1 MTKEMKILIVHNL
14 LWIIG
19 AWKERFIDGRRSDG
33 FFDVES
39 IRRTFPGALENID
52 YYLIQRNV
60 WLGGTTYF
68 TPTEACAI
76 RSAIK
81 NVADATNY
89 LELEYACGVC
99 GDIAYLLNE
108 KIVHGGKMPVR
119 MLTTQIK

>member
-1 MTKEMKILIVHNL
+1 MKILIVHDL
-14 LWIIG
+14 LWTIS
-19 AWKERFIDGRRSDG
+19 AWKERYTDGRRSDG

-39 IRRTFPGALENID
+39 IRKTFPGALENID

-60 WLGGTTYF
+60 WLGGTIYF
-68 TPTEACAI
+68 TPIEACAI

-81 NVADATNY
+81 KVADAANY

-108 KIVHGGKMPVR
+108 KIIHQGKMPVKI
-119 MLTTQIK
+119 LTTKIQ